1 MTTQLTKTEMRE
13 RIYQIQ
19 GMGRTELTDFL
30 RKVELSLLSPK
41 DKTYL
46 LRAIEIRMGELD
58 PASAL
63 VEGGELT
70 PSEARI

>member
-1 MTTQLTKTEMRE
+1 MNKQEMKD

-19 GMGRTELTDFL
+19 AMGRIELADFL
-30 RKVELSLLSPK
+30 KKVELSLLSPK

-46 LRAIEIRMGELD
+46 LRAVEVRMGELD

-63 VEGGELT
+63 VESGELT
-70 PSEARI
+70 ASEARI

>member
-1 MTTQLTKTEMRE
+1 MNKHEMRE

-19 GMGRTELTDFL
+19 EMGRTELTDFL
-30 RKVELSLLSPK
+30 KKVEISLLSPK

-46 LRAIEIRMGELD
+46 LRAVEVRMGELD

>member
-1 MTTQLTKTEMRE
+1 MNKQEMKD

-19 GMGRTELTDFL
+19 AMGRTELADFL
-30 RKVELSLLSPK
+30 KKVELSLLSPK

-46 LRAIEIRMGELD
+46 LRAVEVRMGELD
-58 PASAL
+58 PSNAL

>member
-1 MTTQLTKTEMRE
+1 MKE
-13 RIYQIQ
+13 RTCKIYKEKICQIKN
-19 GMGRTELTDFL
+19 MGRTELAEFL

-46 LRAIEIRMGELD
+46 LRAVEVRMGELD

-63 VEGGELT
+63 AESGELT
-70 PSEARI
+70 PSEARL

>member
-1 MTTQLTKTEMRE
+1 MNKEQMKAK
-13 RIYQIQ
+13 IYQIQ
-19 GMGRTELTDFL
+19 SMGKIELAEFL

-46 LRAIEIRMGELD
+46 LRAVEVRMGELD

-70 PSEARI
+70 ASEARI

>member
-1 MTTQLTKTEMRE
+1 MNKQEMRE

-19 GMGRTELTDFL
+19 EMGRTELAEFL
-30 RKVELSLLSPK
+30 KKVEPSLLSPK

-46 LRAIEIRMGELD
+46 LRSVEVRMGELD

-70 PSEARI
+70 TSEARL

>member
-1 MTTQLTKTEMRE
+1 MNKQEMRE

-19 GMGRTELTDFL
+19 AMGRTELAEFL

-46 LRAIEIRMGELD
+46 LRAVEIRMGELD

-63 VEGGELT
+63 VEGGELAA
-70 PSEARI
+70 SEARI

>member
-1 MTTQLTKTEMRE
+1 MNKQEMRE
-13 RIYQIQ
+13 QIFKIH
-19 GMGRTELTDFL
+19 GMGRMELGEL
-30 RKVELSLLSPK
+30 LQRVQLSLLSPK

-46 LRAIEIRMGELD
+46 LRAIEMRMGELD